1 MIDTIKLWLQDYSID
16 KDTKLT
22 LQPSPREVST
32 DKELS
37 SHILYSDSQH
47 TIQGQKA
54 YLNTPLYKI
63 DLQQGKNGSP
73 ALYLQTSIPKTVNGK
88 NYAPTALNELK
99 TAFSKIQKD
108 LKPLGIRT
116 DINESVLSRMDLFK
130 NVPITEDFMSYSP
143 VLQQL
148 NMNYTQ
154 KRDYGTSFLYYNNNV
169 ELSIYDKVT
178 EMLNRKE
185 DVTGVPKTARTEL
198 RLKVARKV
206 KDSLEMRTVYDL
218 IRDAEYLPEFY
229 NQYLAK
235 NIYKY
240 RTFSDVPYSLSSD
253 HLQNVARASMKK
265 DNISIARFIDL
276 LGITNIMQNESK
288 ILDIIKQHSANRM
301 NITRAKRMIDRLKT
315 AYWQLTQTNVC
326 RTLSDLYSEL
336 RNKTLSA

>member
-1 MIDTIKLWLQDYSID
+1 MIDTLKIWLQDYSID

-37 SHILYSDSQH
+37 SHILYSDRQH

-54 YLNTPLYKI
+54 YINTPLYNI
-63 DLQQGKNGSP
+63 NLLQGKNGSP
-73 ALYLQTSIPKTVNGK
+73 ALYLQTSIPKVINGK
-88 NYAPTALNELK
+88 NYSPTALNELK

-108 LKPLGIRT
+108 LKPLGIRF
-116 DINESVLSRMDLFK
+116 DINESVISRIDLFK
-130 NVPITEDFMSYSP
+130 NVFITEDFMSYSP

-169 ELSIYDKVT
+169 ELSIYDKIT
-178 EMLNRKE
+178 EMLYRKE
-185 DVTGVPKTARTEL
+185 DVSGIPKTARTEL
-198 RLKVARKV
+198 RLKVV
-206 KDSLEMRTVYDL
+206 KKIKNSLEMRTVYDL

-240 RTFSDVPYSLSSD
+240 RTFSDAPYSLSSD
-253 HLQNVARASMKK
+253 YLQNVASLSMRNG
-265 DNISIARFIDL
+265 NISIAKFFSIM
-276 LGITNIMQNESK
+276 NIAEIVKNESK
-288 ILDIIKQHSANRM
+288 ILDIIKHCQANRK
-301 NITRAKRMIDRLKT
+301 TLQRARHKIDRLKT
-315 AYWQLTQTNVC
+315 EYWQLTQTNVN

-336 RNKTLSA
+336 REKTLAS